1 MAVGVV
7 ALPFAADGRKL
18 AASPTPL
25 PSPSAAPGRPSTT
38 ARPCSPWGEC
48 RPRQFAPS
56 VQLGPNRFDVP
67 GCGRMDDAT
76 GGGERRT
83 EPLMASS
90 ARRLA
95 KSQNQPGEGNPTSRC
110 ASTKSPGRNRIGRAQ
125 WKSRRERDGLGGSWG
140 FETASIDFSRAY
152 ADICLMPQTDDRF
165 QVAFLPTTKDNPATP
180 WELGVKLGWRQG

>member
-76 GGGERRT
+76 GGRRT
-83 EPLMASS
+83 ADGTVDGQFRPPPSQV
-90 ARRLA
+90 A
-95 KSQNQPGEGNPTSRC
+95 KSAGGGKSNQPMRLDQI
-110 ASTKSPGRNRIGRAQ
+110 AR
-125 WKSRRERDGLGGSWG
+125 
-140 FETASIDFSRAY
+140 
-152 ADICLMPQTDDRF
+152 
-165 QVAFLPTTKDNPATP
+165 
-180 WELGVKLGWRQG
+180 

>member
-110 ASTKSPGRNRIGRAQ
+110 ASTGSRDSNAGGMVKARTEAAIGVDVCGEVVRPWRAEGRA
-125 WKSRRERDGLGGSWG
+125 GGSGSGPGGAWG
-140 FETASIDFSRAY
+140 LETAFLSDF
-152 ADICLMPQTDDRF
+152 
-165 QVAFLPTTKDNPATP
+165 
-180 WELGVKLGWRQG
+180 